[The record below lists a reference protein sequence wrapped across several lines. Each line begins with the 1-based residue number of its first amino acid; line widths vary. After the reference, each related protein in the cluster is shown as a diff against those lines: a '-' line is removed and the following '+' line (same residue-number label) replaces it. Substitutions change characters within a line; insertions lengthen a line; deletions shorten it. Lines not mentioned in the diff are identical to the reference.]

1 MSAPRTLFAFFER
14 AAALYPDSIAIDV
27 PPSHSRRTR
36 STISY
41 AELRRQVAALVSHL
55 RAVARADAILAI
67 LLPRDSIRLYVAQL
81 AVLESGAAYTCID
94 PAFPE
99 ERLRF
104 ILDDCEAVLLLTD
117 AAGAMK
123 SARSGFDSAR
133 VLDVESLMA
142 KPAANLERQLN
153 ARTIAPTDLAYVIYT
168 SGTSGRP
175 KGVLIEQH
183 SIANLVASDLE
194 YFALTPRDRV
204 VQGSSPAYD
213 SSIEESWLAFA
224 AGATLLVMDE
234 ETSRS
239 GPDLVAWLRNERA
252 TVFCPPP
259 TLLRASGCE
268 DPASALPALRLLY
281 VGGEALPLDLA
292 ERWSR
297 GRRLENGYGPTECT
311 VTSVR
316 GPFHSGG
323 PVTIGRAV
331 SGIGAHVLD
340 EHFETCG
347 EGELGELCLSGV
359 GLARG
364 YLHRPELDAEKFPL
378 HPRLGRIY
386 RTGDLARKLP
396 NGELECLGRI
406 DSQVKLRGHRI
417 ELEDIDAHLSRCA
430 GVRSAASRVQGEGAG
445 QILVACVVALR
456 ADAPPRVEEI
466 KAALR
471 RSLPESMTPS
481 RIVFVETLPTSTG
494 GKLDR
499 AALPFVDAP
508 AHDRSGPVL
517 LARDPLERAIADTF
531 RATLEIEQDIDI
543 DADFFDDLGG
553 NSLRAAMT
561 VSRLRGD
568 PRTASL
574 AVRDLYDAR
583 SVSHLAERARA
594 ADPAEEAPQ
603 REAPRAPGRPG
614 PVAVIQGLW
623 LCARLLV
630 ASLGLYV
637 AVFEL
642 TPFLFESLGALRL
655 AILVPLAAPIVFALY
670 AWSTLRWA
678 VFVKERLIGHYVP
691 LRAPIWGSFFL
702 RNWIVQQAVRSVPW
716 RLLQGTEFQNAALR
730 RLGATIGERV
740 HLHRGVDLLEGGFD
754 LLTLGDDV
762 AVAQDATLRLV
773 ELEDGKIHVG
783 AVTLEAGA
791 SLGTRADVAQ
801 GCRLERDAQL
811 SASSAL
817 SAGSRIAAGERW
829 DGVPATRAG
838 ASHAAN
844 KAQDARAFSPY
855 AHATSLVLA
864 RLAVSCVVAY
874 LPAILFAIAALT
886 LAGID
891 SASVTQW
898 LLAPTLEA
906 AVFFPAALLISAD
919 VLLSLILRAALCRV
933 LGRISPGT
941 VPIRSAAFLRA
952 TLKTEL
958 VDAASYWL
966 SGTLF
971 WPVWLRAAGM
981 RVGKDCEVS
990 TIIDVVPELVEIGSE
1005 SFLADG
1011 IYLGGARLDRG
1022 CATFAKTELGRDTFV
1037 GNHAVI
1043 PGGAIL
1049 PDDVLIGVSTNADPA
1064 RIRAGTSWF
1073 GHPAFQLPRGHGEEA
1088 DKLGRHL
1095 THSPGALRF
1104 STRVF
1109 WELLRFAL
1117 PTVPLFVALL
1127 WYELACSAS
1136 IEQSPWFTA
1145 LVLVPAATLGAAVC
1159 LCAVVLAMKWLLLG
1173 RVKPG
1178 RHALWSC
1185 WCSRWDFHYVAWT
1198 QYAHAILSQLEG
1210 TLLLPWYLRAMGCR
1224 IGKRTVLG
1232 AGFAQVVDP
1241 DMLVIEDEATVVGM
1255 FQAHSFEDRVLKIDR
1270 ITIRRRATVGA
1281 GAVLFYGCDIGAGA
1295 EVAPHSVVMK
1305 HERLLPGRFY
1315 AGCPTRSYA
1324 RPVPAALVAES
1335 MPQSSGSPVRT
1346 IEERWPALDTAR
1358 GLALLGMMYVHLVP
1372 AADGGP
1378 LWQRLVGGV
1387 VWLLEAK
1394 SAALFC
1400 TTVGFS
1406 IALLTARAGGSRRL
1420 DFYLLRRALAL
1431 FVLGYALAA
1440 TYWTTEVLRPLACMT
1455 LLAGMAARLRPR
1467 YSIVAIL
1474 ALLAATPVLTQYFAN
1489 FYVGDW
1495 TEDGVHT
1502 GALRFDMSGLRYLFF
1517 DGNYPLIP
1525 WLAFP
1530 LLGVLLASVGFSG
1543 ARAARRA
1550 FFGFSSVAVLLQI
1563 YAALSEDRAESFGSL
1578 APHLLL
1584 NWGANGSPT
1593 SIPLMISAGSTAGAI
1608 LTALVWWQFEGPR
1621 PKSPSGFFR
1630 AFGRAT
1636 LTHYLLHLAI
1646 AYALLYQCFGDHDW
1660 PMGAG
1665 LLAFVLYIAFMTPLT
1680 QRWFKTRQQGPLEAL
1695 LARVAGRYRD

>member
-1 MSAPRTLFAFFER
+1 MPAPKTLFAFFER
-14 AAALYPDSIAIDV
+14 AAALHPDSIAIDV

-36 STISY
+36 ATISY
-41 AELRRQVAALVSHL
+41 ADLRRQVAALATHL
-55 RAVARADAILAI
+55 RAAARADAIIAI
-67 LLPRDSIRLYVAQL
+67 LLPRDSVRLYVAQL

-94 PAFPE
+94 PSFPE

-104 ILDDCEAVLLLTD
+104 ILEDCDAVLLLTD
-117 AAGAMK
+117 AAGARR
-123 SARSGFDSAR
+123 SAAVGFDSAR
-133 VLDVESLMA
+133 VRDVESLLA
-142 KPAANLERQLN
+142 RPAAGGDHAEN
-153 ARTIAPTDLAYVIYT
+153 ARAIAPSDLAYVIYT

-194 YFALTPRDRV
+194 CFALTAADRV

-234 ETSRS
+234 ETARS
-239 GPDLVAWLRNERA
+239 GPDLVDWLRIERA

-259 TLLRASGCE
+259 TLLRATGCE
-268 DPASALPALRLLY
+268 DPAAALPELRLLY

-292 ERWSR
+292 LRWSR

-316 GPFHSGG
+316 GPFHGAG

-331 SGIGAHVLD
+331 SGIGAHILGLD
-340 EHFETCG
+340 SEECRD
-347 EGELGELCLSGV
+347 GELGELCLSGA

-364 YLHRPELDAEKFPL
+364 YLHRPELEAEKFPL

-386 RTGDLARKLP
+386 RTGDLARRLP
-396 NGELECLGRI
+396 NGELECLGRS

-417 ELEDIDAHLSRCA
+417 ELEDVDSHLARCQ

-445 QILVACVVALR
+445 QILVACLVAER
-456 ADAPPRVEEI
+456 ADAPPRVEDI

-481 RIVFVETLPTSTG
+481 RIVFVDTLPTSTG

-508 AHDRSGPVL
+508 VHDRSGPMSL
-517 LARDPLERAIADTF
+517 PRDALERAIADTF
-531 RATLEIEQDIDI
+531 RATLEIEKDVDV

-553 NSLRAAMT
+553 NSLRAAMAI
-561 VSRLRGD
+561 SRLRAD
-568 PRTASL
+568 PRTDSL

-583 SVSHLAERARA
+583 TVSRLAERARA
-594 ADPAEEAPQ
+594 AEPVEDAPL
-603 REAPRAPGRPG
+603 RELPRAPGRPG

-623 LCARLLV
+623 LGARLMA

-642 TPFLFESLGALRL
+642 VPFLFERLGAVWL
-655 AILVPLAAPIVFALY
+655 ALLAPLVAPLALALY
-670 AWSTLRWA
+670 VHSTLNWA
-678 VFVKERLIGHYVP
+678 VFVKERLIGHYLPV
-691 LRAPIWGSFFL
+691 RAPVWGSFFL

-716 RLLQGTEFQNAALR
+716 RLLQGTEFQITALR
-730 RLGATIGERV
+730 KLGATIGERV
-740 HLHRGVDLLEGGFD
+740 HLHRGVDLLEGGWD
-754 LLTLGDDV
+754 LLTIGDDV
-762 AVAQDATLRLV
+762 AIAQDATLRLV
-773 ELEDGKIHVG
+773 ELDNGEIRVG
-783 AVTLEAGA
+783 PVTLEAGV
-791 SLGTRADVAQ
+791 SLETRSDVAQ
-801 GCRLERDAQL
+801 GSLLERGAQL

-817 SAGSRIAAGERW
+817 SPGLRIAAGERW

-838 ASHAAN
+838 P
-844 KAQDARAFSPY
+844 ARAASEPLEARVLSPY
-855 AHATSLVLA
+855 AHAFSLVLA
-864 RLAVSCVVAY
+864 RLSVGLVVAY
-874 LPAILFAIAALT
+874 LPAVLLAAAATAI
-886 LAGID
+886 AGID
-891 SASVTQW
+891 SATVAKW
-898 LLAPTLEA
+898 LLEPTLDA
-906 AVFFPAALLISAD
+906 AVFFPAAALLSAD
-919 VLLSLILRAALCRV
+919 VFLSLILRAALCRA

-958 VDAASYWL
+958 LDAANYWL

-971 WPVWLRAAGM
+971 WPIWLRAAGM
-981 RVGKDCEVS
+981 RIGKGCEIS
-990 TIIDVVPELVEIGSE
+990 TIIDVVPELVEIKQE

-1022 CATFAKTELGRDTFV
+1022 CATFSYTSLGRDTFV

-1043 PGGAIL
+1043 PCGAVL
-1049 PDDVLIGVSTNADPA
+1049 PDDVLIGVSTNADPV

-1073 GHPAFQLPRGHGEEA
+1073 GHPAFELPRGHAEEA

-1095 THSPGALRF
+1095 THAPGALRF
-1104 STRVF
+1104 ATRLF
-1109 WELLRFAL
+1109 WEFLRFAL
-1117 PTVPLFVALL
+1117 PIVPFFVALL
-1127 WYELACSAS
+1127 WYGVACGGS

-1145 LVLVPAATLGAAVC
+1145 LVLVPLATFGAALF

-1173 RVKPG
+1173 RVEPG

-1198 QYAHAILSQLEG
+1198 QYAHAILSQIEG
-1210 TLLLPWYLRAMGCR
+1210 TLLLPWYLRAMGCK

-1255 FQAHSFEDRVLKIDR
+1255 FQAHTFENRVLKIDR
-1270 ITIRRRATVGA
+1270 ITIRRRATIGA

-1295 EVAPHSVVMK
+1295 EVAAHSVVMK
-1305 HERLLPGRFY
+1305 RERLLPGRFY
-1315 AGCPTRSYA
+1315 AGCPTRSYP
-1324 RPVPAALVAES
+1324 RPVQTAGDLEPTPRSAPSA
-1335 MPQSSGSPVRT
+1335 VRT
-1346 IEERWPALDTAR
+1346 LEERWPALDTAR

-1372 AADGGP
+1372 SADGGP
-1378 LWQRLVGGV
+1378 LWERLVGGL

-1420 DFYLLRRALAL
+1420 DFYLLRRALLL

-1440 TYWTTEVLRPLACMT
+1440 TCWSTEVLRPLACMT
-1455 LLAGMAARLRPR
+1455 LVAGMAARLRPR
-1467 YSIVAIL
+1467 YSIAAIL
-1474 ALLAATPVLTQYFAN
+1474 ALLVATPVLTQLFAG
-1489 FYVGDW
+1489 FFVSDW
-1495 TEDGVHT
+1495 TDDGVHT
-1502 GALRFDMSGLRYLFF
+1502 GSLHFDASGLRYLFF

-1530 LLGVLLASVGFSG
+1530 LLGVVLASVGFAG
-1543 ARAARRA
+1543 ARAARRT
-1550 FFGFSSVAVLLQI
+1550 FFGFFGVAILMQI
-1563 YAALSEDRAESFGSL
+1563 YAALSDDRADSFGAL

-1584 NWGANGSPT
+1584 NWGENGSPT

-1646 AYALLYQCFGDHDW
+1646 AYALLYGHFGEHEW
-1660 PMGAG
+1660 PMAAG
-1665 LLAFVLYIAFMTPLT
+1665 LLAFVLYIALMTPLT

-1695 LARVAGRYRD
+1695 LARAAGRYRD